1 MPRWDCIRAAIQVQ
15 AQRWLH
21 ERGGKLTARERRK
34 LLREFSELGRDAVRY
49 NLQVGGYG
57 VAQRRDLAFEWLREQ
72 EAEANK
78 MRRWTLYAAVIAAAV
93 AVITL
98 LATLGVIK

>member
-1 MPRWDCIRAAIQVQ
+1 MS
-15 AQRWLH
+15 
-21 ERGGKLTARERRK
+21 EEEKLTARERRK
-34 LLREFSELGRDAVRY
+34 LLREFSELGCDAVRY

-72 EAEANK
+72 EAKADKN
-78 MRRWTLYAAVIAAAV
+78 RRWTLYAAVIAAAA

>member
-1 MPRWDCIRAAIQVQ
+1 MTQNEKV
-15 AQRWLH
+15 
-21 ERGGKLTARERRK
+21 TARERRK
-34 LLREFSELGRDAVRY
+34 LLREFDELGRDAVRY

-57 VAQRRDLAFEWLREQ
+57 VGQRRDLAFEWLREQ
-72 EAEANK
+72 EAEADK
-78 MRRWTLYAAVIAAAV
+78 ITRWTLYAAVIAAAV

>member
-1 MPRWDCIRAAIQVQ
+1 
-15 AQRWLH
+15 
-21 ERGGKLTARERRK
+21 
-34 LLREFSELGRDAVRY
+34 VRY

-57 VAQRRDLAFEWLREQ
+57 VAQRRDLAFEWLRKQ
-72 EAEANK
+72 EAEADK
-78 MRRWTLYAAVIAAAV
+78 IRRWTLDAAVIAAAV